1 MSVKT
6 SEAILSDRHHDEEND
21 VQTYKQIS
29 KGAVLSVILG
39 LLSISGFLFQT
50 GIGLAIVGIGL
61 GIVGYLGVRRYPD
74 ELTGKSVAVFGIVIC
89 VLTLFGATS
98 LHAYIY
104 MTEVPDDC
112 ERLTF
117 GEIKAK
123 TFPKYQPTEKALQ
136 MDGKKIFIKGYTFP
150 GSKKNNLSNFLLV
163 GDFDT
168 CCFGGNPEPTH
179 LIKVTI
185 NGPRKIDYSKRLRKL
200 SGTFRVLPRLS
211 KSIDDKPYLYELIAE
226 NIK

>member
-1 MSVKT
+1 MSTQT
-6 SEAILSDRHHDEEND
+6 SEAIFSDGQYNEADAQSYR
-21 VQTYKQIS
+21 QIS
-29 KGAVLSVILG
+29 KGAVLSVALG

-74 ELTGKSVAVFGIVIC
+74 ELTGKNVAVFGIVFCMI
-89 VLTLFGATS
+89 TLCGATS
-98 LHAYIY
+98 MHAYIY

-112 ERLTF
+112 VRLTF
-117 GEIKAK
+117 GDIKAK
-123 TFPKYQPTEKALQ
+123 KRGNKYKPTEIAEK
-136 MDGKKIFIKGYTFP
+136 MNDKKVFIKGYTFP
-150 GSKKNNLSNFLLV
+150 GAKKHNLSNFLLV

-185 NGPRKIDYSKRLRKL
+185 KGDQKIDYSKRLRKL
-200 SGTFRVLPRLS
+200 SGTFKVLPRLA
-211 KSIDDKPYLYELIAE
+211 KSVDDKPYLYELIAE